1 MWKVQKL
8 ADGEFVVL
16 SLSGRLEGEELTE
29 FEQVI
34 ASEARNRSVVLDLNA
49 VKLVDQDSVTFLAR
63 CEARGTKLR
72 NCPAYIRQWITKHKV
87 AR

>member
-1 MWKVQKL
+1 VWKVQKL

-16 SLSGRLEGEELTE
+16 SLSGRLEGEELTDLE
-29 FEQVI
+29 RVI
-34 ASEARNRSVVLDLNA
+34 ASEAHNRSIVLDLKD

-72 NCPAYIRQWITKHKV
+72 NCPAYIRQWITKHQIG
-87 AR
+87 

>member
-8 ADGEFVVL
+8 MEGEYVIL
-16 SLSGRLEGEELTE
+16 SLSGRLEGEELSD
-29 FEQVI
+29 I
-34 ASEARNRSVVLDLNA
+34 ADMIRVEARSRSIVLDLMN

-72 NCPAYIRQWITKHKV
+72 NCPGYIREWITKEK
-87 AR
+87 AAK